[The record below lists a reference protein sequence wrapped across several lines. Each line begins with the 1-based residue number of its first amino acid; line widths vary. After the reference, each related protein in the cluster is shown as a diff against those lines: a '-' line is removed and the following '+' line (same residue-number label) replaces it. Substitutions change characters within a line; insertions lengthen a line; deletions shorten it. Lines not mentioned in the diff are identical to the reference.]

1 MAVCTIITS
10 IKVVTCVS
18 SQQRQQH
25 RRGDT
30 SHSEGSETPRT
41 GFAAPGLFPRWLSG
55 YQPPTLGSSS
65 ASFGRTDELELGLL
79 PENQAPLLTA
89 PWQNI
94 WWPPQTSQI
103 SALWR
108 NIWWPPFKSCS
119 PAGWSFAGGDQGTQ
133 AEHLSNTVLDSWQPE
148 IFKCFLNLL
157 NHMGEGRFIL
167 SRLIHGSKHVQEVKY
182 GWVYPWI
189 YGHTDIAMHIVR
201 TVLIS

>member
-65 ASFGRTDELELGLL
+65 ASFGRSDELELGLL

-89 PWQNI
+89 PWWNI
-94 WWPPQTSQI
+94 WWPPQI
-103 SALWR
+103 SADCSLKR
-108 NIWWPPFKSCS
+108 NLVTTSNISDICRFLSEEI
-119 PAGWSFAGGDQGTQ
+119 FDD
-133 AEHLSNTVLDSWQPE
+133 HLSEAAHLLAGALLEGIKAPRPS
-148 IFKCFLNLL
+148 ISRMLFLILGNL
-157 NHMGEGRFIL
+157 
-167 SRLIHGSKHVQEVKY
+167 
-182 GWVYPWI
+182 I
-189 YGHTDIAMHIVR
+189 YSNVFF
-201 TVLIS
+201 